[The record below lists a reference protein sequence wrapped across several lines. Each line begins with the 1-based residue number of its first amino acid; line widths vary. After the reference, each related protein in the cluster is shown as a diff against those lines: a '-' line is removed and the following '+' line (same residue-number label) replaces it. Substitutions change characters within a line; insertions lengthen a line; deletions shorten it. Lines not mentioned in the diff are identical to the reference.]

1 MSSRIYKTW
10 PPSELV
16 IRSSSEEPI
25 EEPKLTIINEYVVRK
40 RNPVQKII
48 KFPIVPPSP
57 F

>member
-1 MSSRIYKTW
+1 MYKTW